1 MPNSSSS
8 SKLQRKIILFSAAGI
23 FVIST
28 VVAAVS
34 ITPLYQRLISE
45 QEKNLS
51 FTATT
56 KTMAIEEFL
65 TRAKDIVHQITT
77 RTKLRQKLEE
87 YNAGKISLEEL
98 LPFSRT
104 ALGDVLSS
112 TEEVRGITRLDKN
125 GHRIIQLGIEIPENI
140 WPIPEHGSTEVLV
153 TGPVTLHGQLYLVIG
168 APILAKDATRA
179 GTDIALFDPSKLIQ
193 IVEDYSGLGAT
204 GETVIGILKKDQIIP
219 LTHIRKNTSSL
230 IMPLAKNSDLANSLL
245 QAINHQSGIINPS
258 QNANEHY
265 VIAYH
270 PINNKNW
277 GMAVKMD
284 ADELYESI
292 KHQLITTALWIFAL
306 IVSGVAG
313 MLFLLRPL
321 AGKIIMQT
329 SELELEIKEKTSAVI
344 EKEAHLRSIVNTA
357 ADGILSID
365 ENGNIELFNPAA
377 ERIFG
382 YPSAEVIGLNI
393 KMFMP
398 ESYASLYEDYL
409 DNEPSRTQ
417 KTNAT
422 SLVREVEG
430 VRKDGTAFPMELT
443 VSELF
448 IQGRRKFT
456 GVVRDITK
464 RRQAQEELKKRY
476 EDLKSANESL
486 KSTQGQLLQSEKM
499 ASIGQLAAGVAHE
512 INNPVGYINSNITSL
527 AKYIQGLFMVIDAYA
542 QLEIIAQEGKELA
555 HVKAVKKEVELDYLK
570 TDVMDLIAESL
581 EGVSRVKRIVQ
592 DLRDFSHV
600 DESEWIWADIHKGLD
615 STLNVANNEIK
626 YKADVIKEYGDIPTI
641 QVKRL

>member
-56 KTMAIEEFL
+56 KTMAVEEFL

-87 YNAGKISLEEL
+87 YNAGETSLEEL

-104 ALGDVLSS
+104 ALGDALSA

-125 GHRIIQLGIEIPENI
+125 GHRVIQLGIEIPENL
-140 WPIPEHGSTEVLV
+140 WTIPEYGSTEILV
-153 TGPVTLHGQLYLVIG
+153 TGPVTLNGQQYLVIG
-168 APILAKDATRA
+168 APILAKDASRA

-204 GETVIGILKKDQIIP
+204 GETVIGIMKNDQIIP
-219 LTHIRKNTSSL
+219 LTHTRQSTSSL

-245 QAINHQSGIINPS
+245 QAINHQAGIINPS

-270 PINNKNW
+270 PIDNKNW

-306 IVSGVAG
+306 IISGVTG
-313 MLFLLRPL
+313 MFFLLRPL

-377 ERIFG
+377 EKIFG
-382 YPSAEVIGLNI
+382 YPSTEVIGLNI
-393 KMFMP
+393 RIFMP
-398 ESYASLYEDYL
+398 ESYPSLYEDYL
-409 DNEPSRTQ
+409 DNDPSHTQ
-417 KTNAT
+417 KTTAT

-443 VSELF
+443 VSELL

-476 EDLKSANESL
+476 EDLKSANENL
-486 KSTQGQLLQSEKM
+486 KSAQGQLLQSEKM
-499 ASIGQLAAGVAHE
+499 ASIGQLAAGVAH
-512 INNPVGYINSNITSL
+512 
-527 AKYIQGLFMVIDAYA
+527 
-542 QLEIIAQEGKELA
+542 
-555 HVKAVKKEVELDYLK
+555 
-570 TDVMDLIAESL
+570 
-581 EGVSRVKRIVQ
+581 
-592 DLRDFSHV
+592 
-600 DESEWIWADIHKGLD
+600 
-615 STLNVANNEIK
+615 
-626 YKADVIKEYGDIPTI
+626 
-641 QVKRL
+641 